1 MSRLIERTSFPR
13 DSDSPRRVLP
23 LSRPEVGG
31 RGDPRG
37 EAGAILIL
45 ALIYIIVV
53 SLVVAA
59 LTTWASSD
67 LNNTTKFNSV
77 SALHYAASSATEVA
91 IQSMRF
97 NPIPQATPTGGV
109 TSAIGECWVPLSGPT
124 STLVVDQVSVTVWC
138 TSTEN
143 LNSPNTRVVDL
154 YTCLST
160 VTSSSCQSHSVVA
173 AVVDFN
179 DYPPG
184 GLPTMTVQCN
194 FLTPQTCG
202 NGITL
207 ASWDWNT

>member
-1 MSRLIERTSFPR
+1 MSRSIERAWFPR
-13 DSDSPRRVLP
+13 DSDSSRKVRP
-23 LSRPEVGG
+23 LCRAEVGG
-31 RGDPRG
+31 SGDPRG

-45 ALIYIIVV
+45 ALVYIIVV
-53 SLVVAA
+53 GLVVAA

-67 LNNTTKFNSV
+67 LNSTTAFDST
-77 SALHYAASSATEVA
+77 SALHYAASSATDVA

-97 NPIPQATPTGGV
+97 KPIPQATPGGGV
-109 TSAIGECWVPLSGPT
+109 TSPIGQCWIPLSGST

-160 VTSSSCQSHSVVA
+160 VTSSNCQSHSVLA

-179 DYPPG
+179 DYPQG

-194 FLTPQTCG
+194 FLSPQTCG